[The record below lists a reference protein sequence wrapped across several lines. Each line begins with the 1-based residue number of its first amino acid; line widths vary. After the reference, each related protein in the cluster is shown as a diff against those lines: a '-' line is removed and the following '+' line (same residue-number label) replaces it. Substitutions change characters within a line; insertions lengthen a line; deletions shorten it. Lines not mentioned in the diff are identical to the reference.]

1 MGLPTENAIASH
13 LVIPFICIIVEMTK
27 GQATASQATASQAAQ
42 ANQATTGKNITVSS
56 SFVQRVIQYIGKE
69 EIRQKL
75 NEDIIDPLLNH
86 IMKRVFPYIIL
97 TCVLFILLLL
107 VVLLTLGIIIFH
119 LRNPIAAVAVVGPS

>member
-1 MGLPTENAIASH
+1 
-13 LVIPFICIIVEMTK
+13 MTK
-27 GQATASQATASQAAQ
+27 SDVS
-42 ANQATTGKNITVSS
+42 GKNVTLPN
-56 SFVQRVIQYIGKE
+56 SFVQRMIQYIGKE

-75 NEDIIDPLLNH
+75 HYDIIDPLLDH

-119 LRNPIAAVAVVGPS
+119 LRNSKI

>member
-1 MGLPTENAIASH
+1 
-13 LVIPFICIIVEMTK
+13 MTK
-27 GQATASQATASQAAQ
+27 DD
-42 ANQATTGKNITVSS
+42 TGKNITLSN

-75 NEDIIDPLLNH
+75 NDDVVDPLLNH
-86 IMKRVFPYIIL
+86 VMKRVFPYIIL

-119 LRNPIAAVAVVGPS
+119 LRNPILSSVVHATTHL

>member
-1 MGLPTENAIASH
+1 
-13 LVIPFICIIVEMTK
+13 MTK
-27 GQATASQATASQAAQ
+27 SEA
-42 ANQATTGKNITVSS
+42 GKNIIVPNT
-56 SFVQRVIQYIGKE
+56 FVQRVIQYIGKE

-75 NEDIIDPLLNH
+75 NDDIIDPLLDH

-119 LRNPIAAVAVVGPS
+119 LRNPLIPPGIPSV